1 MRVERQQVIE
11 DLEALDI
18 ELGCVSSDRV
28 AEALESRR
36 QGLLG
41 LLGSRHSA
49 RRRFD
54 GGHRRRI
61 DGARWRSPMQG
72 NTRYPVSR

>member
-1 MRVERQQVIE
+1 MRVNNVQVRQQMIE

-36 QGLLG
+36 QGLLR
-41 LLGSRHSA
+41 LLGSQHSA
-49 RRRFD
+49 RCHKSWQF
-54 GGHRRRI
+54 
-61 DGARWRSPMQG
+61 AWRSQAAVQAV
-72 NTRYPVSR
+72 TR